1 MHHYDMLSFESF
13 DADPS
18 PLLVVVGN
26 DDRALRL
33 RSGLHEL
40 GVCLVTSSAGILL
53 HHHGQGVRHHPASHC
68 STHDAAHD
76 AAHTAS
82 YTTANAACP
91 TTHTAC
97 PTAHAACP
105 GWAGRSIQL
114 RSGCR
119 EHLGSSQEGVVL
131 PHPPPWMPTHCA
143 AALRASVAASNA
155 SDADGTSPSR

>member
-53 HHHGQGVRHHPASHC
+53 HHHRQGVRHHWGTYSC
-68 STHDAAHD
+68 THD
-76 AAHTAS
+76 AAHTA
-82 YTTANAACP
+82 AHAA
-91 TTHTAC
+91 THTAAD
-97 PTAHAACP
+97 PTAHTAHP
-105 GWAGRSIQL
+105 GRAGRSVQL
-114 RSGCR
+114 CGGCR
-119 EHLGSSQEGVVL
+119 EHLGSRQKRVVL
-131 PHPPPWMPTHCA
+131 PYPPPWMPTHSA
-143 AALRASVAASNA
+143 AALRAGPAAN
-155 SDADGTSPSR
+155 DADGTSPSR